1 MFLYISFLTAL
12 DVATAFYA
20 GSMIGWTAE
29 LSPFVSLLGS
39 NAGLATNLVLGIV
52 VTYFIVWAEWFP
64 VTNWILRARTLAVVS
79 NITLL
84 AGLGA
89 VNAAAVALIYL
100 DAVLLFLAMNVYCGL
115 MPSGA
120 FLIE

>member
-1 MFLYISFLTAL
+1 MFLYISFLTVL

-20 GSMIGWTAE
+20 GSMIDWTAE

-39 NAGLATNLVLGIV
+39 NVGLATNLVLGIV
-52 VTYFIVWAEWFP
+52 VKYFVVRAEWLP

-84 AGLGA
+84 AGLGG
-89 VNAAAVALIYL
+89 VNTAAVALIYL
-100 DAVLLFLAMNVYCGL
+100 DAVLLFLAINVYRGL

-120 FLIE
+120 FLTE